1 MRNDFK
7 IIKKLEIELASK
19 DTRRS
24 KELLS
29 ELLAEDFEEIG
40 KSGKIFSKSDVLAS
54 LPNQGY
60 QEIQLSQFRFV
71 KLVDN
76 IVLVKYQSSVNCRK
90 ALRPSIITFPQLDR
104 PVNGSLSNPRTRRP
118 KSSRNSS
125 SSTGGSTPKF

>member
-7 IIKKLEIELASK
+7 IIKKLEVELASK
-19 DTRRS
+19 DTRRN

-90 ALRPSIITFPQLDR
+90 ALRSSIWVKL
-104 PVNGSLSNPRTRRP
+104 G
-118 KSSRNSS
+118 RNWKLLHHQG
-125 SSTGGSTPKF
+125 TACG